1 MSLRSRAH
9 SPESQDLEEDVASR
23 GQEGEAEDHGAE
35 MPTSWKRIL
44 CGADGTVNGFK
55 TERGAKRSVSEFQK
69 QEPASVQTLNQKGGA
84 PSPLTETSEFAGVGR
99 ASVGI

>member
-1 MSLRSRAH
+1 
-9 SPESQDLEEDVASR
+9 
-23 GQEGEAEDHGAE
+23 

-55 TERGAKRSVSEFQK
+55 TERGVKRSVSEFQK
-69 QEPASVQTLNQKGGA
+69 QGPASVQTLNQKGGA

-99 ASVGI
+99 ASVGIESAETLRPGVLREAE